1 LADETIRA
9 FIAIELPD
17 EIRRSLAQLQTRL
30 KTGGQSSVRW
40 VNPNSIHLTLQFLG
54 NIAGNRVEEITHAID
69 AAADGITPFSIEV
82 KGTGVFPNARRT
94 RVAWVGLSEDLDKLL
109 LLQKRIESNLEKLG
123 FVPEARDFT
132 PHLTLARVNE
142 QATPQEREKFG
153 ELVTGAKFEAGI
165 INVEGVS
172 LMKSQL
178 NRGGA
183 IYTQISFVKLG

>member
-1 LADETIRA
+1 LADETIRT

-17 EIRRSLAQLQTRL
+17 EVRQKLSQLQTGL
-30 KTGGQSSVRW
+30 KSGGQPAVRW

-54 NIAGNRVEEITHAID
+54 NVAVNRVAEITRAIEE
-69 AAADGITPFSIEV
+69 ATNGISPFSIEV

-94 RVAWVGLSEDLDKLL
+94 RVAWVGLSGDMEKLL

-153 ELVTGAKFEAGI
+153 ELVTGTKFEAGI
-165 INVEGVS
+165 INVGGVS
-172 LMKSQL
+172 LMRSQL
-178 NRGGA
+178 SRGGA
-183 IYTQISFVKLG
+183 VYTRLSFVKLG